1 MAVGSVGSGG
11 RLEQAADKYDLTIAF
26 PGLVVFT
33 ISVTVSVSFF
43 SSTAVLDSVSSE
55 FILCQT

>member
-26 PGLVVFT
+26 PVLVVLAP
-33 ISVTVSVSFF
+33 ITVSVSFF